1 MERRQRKSVSDKNI
15 GGDFDYAPSDVYL
28 FVKVLW
34 MAYANIHNAE
44 IPIKIHG
51 ILPVDTSFSIDV
63 FPLPIT

>member
-34 MAYANIHNAE
+34 MAEKNDINGFRGEYKRGMSQI
-44 IPIKIHG
+44 
-51 ILPVDTSFSIDV
+51 
-63 FPLPIT
+63 